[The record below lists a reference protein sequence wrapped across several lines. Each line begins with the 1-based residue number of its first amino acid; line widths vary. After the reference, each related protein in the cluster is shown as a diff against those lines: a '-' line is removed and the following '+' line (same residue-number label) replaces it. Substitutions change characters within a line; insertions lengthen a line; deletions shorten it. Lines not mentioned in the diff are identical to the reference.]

1 MRGEGGQLAGAGG
14 EPDGEG
20 KGVGGQAELLQTLG
34 GVSLCEDERSRG
46 GGGRHLQRWMHNAS
60 APPSA
65 KEAGSIAPPSS
76 LKWGVATPGDQGGAY
91 AAAPHPALGPPDSWP
106 RLCAPGFPHP
116 GLIV

>member
-1 MRGEGGQLAGAGG
+1 MGSLQGLGESLM
-14 EPDGEG
+14 G
-20 KGVGGQAELLQTLG
+20 KGREWGARQSFCRPWVGF
-34 GVSLCEDERSRG
+34 LCVRMSGPGG